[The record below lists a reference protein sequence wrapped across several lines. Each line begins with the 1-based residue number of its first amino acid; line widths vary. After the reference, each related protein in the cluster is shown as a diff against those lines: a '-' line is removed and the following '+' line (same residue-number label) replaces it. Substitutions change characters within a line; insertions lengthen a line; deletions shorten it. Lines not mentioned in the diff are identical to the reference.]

1 MSVAPTSSDS
11 SVRVTVGRPVARVR
25 ICDRAERNRITP
37 RLCAE
42 LPAALREAAA
52 HPATRAVLLSGEP
65 EVFCAGGTQDELL
78 GFHQGRSVLE
88 AEECITAPL
97 NCPVPVVAA
106 IRGHAIG
113 GGLLLGLYA
122 DLAVLS
128 ERSVYA
134 ANFMAYG
141 FTPGVGA
148 TALLPARFGAVLGT
162 EMLLTGR
169 SFRGAELR
177 RRGVPYQVVA
187 HDLVESAAR
196 ELAVR
201 TARAPLPSLR
211 LLKQHL
217 STRLRSATDEVL
229 GPELRMQAVTFALP
243 EVAARITQAY
253 RPPD

>member
-1 MSVAPTSSDS
+1 MPVDPAADDSPVRLSVGGA
-11 SVRVTVGRPVARVR
+11 VARVR
-25 ICDRAERNRITP
+25 ICDPVERNRITP
-37 RLCAE
+37 RLCAA
-42 LPAALREAAA
+42 LPAALRDAAA
-52 HPATRAVLLSGEP
+52 HPATRVVLLGGEP
-65 EVFCAGGTQDELL
+65 DVFCAGGSQDELL
-78 GFHQGRSVLE
+78 GFHQGRSTLD

-122 DLAVLS
+122 DLAVWS

-148 TALLPARFGAVLGT
+148 TALLPARLGAVLGT

-169 SFRGAELR
+169 SYRGRELR
-177 RRGVPYQVVA
+177 QRGVPYRIVA
-187 HDLVESAAR
+187 HDLVESTAR
-196 ELAVR
+196 ELATR
-201 TARAPLPSLR
+201 TARAPQRSLR
-211 LLKQHL
+211 LLKGHL
-217 STRLRSATDEVL
+217 RADLRRATDEVL

-243 EVAARITQAY
+243 EVATRITDSY
-253 RPPD
+253 PPPG